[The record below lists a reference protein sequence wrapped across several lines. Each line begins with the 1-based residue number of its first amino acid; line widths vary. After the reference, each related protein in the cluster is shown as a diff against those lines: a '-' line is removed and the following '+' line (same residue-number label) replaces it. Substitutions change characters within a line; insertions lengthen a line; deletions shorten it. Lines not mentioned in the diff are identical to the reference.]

1 MAFLFDKMSTFIT
14 DTLIEGGVI
23 KSEERNLY
31 VYCFGTIV
39 EMLANIITTILI
51 GILLGRLPATLIFLL
66 VFIPLRSTA
75 GGYHCET
82 SGKCFIL
89 SMSVYLSIIL
99 TYKLSSII
107 PTRTCV
113 LFCVID
119 FALILILSPVAS
131 PNKPLSLMERKKNR
145 CISIV
150 FSLFCIVATFI
161 MMNYKIIYAFV
172 VIESITA
179 AVISLA
185 AGFFKYR
192 KSTKTTTQSSK
203 TTIHRNFD
211 AE

>member
-1 MAFLFDKMSTFIT
+1 MIFISLVENAFKH
-14 DTLIEGGVI
+14 GV
-23 KSEERNLY
+23 S
-31 VYCFGTIV
+31 
-39 EMLANIITTILI
+39 
-51 GILLGRLPATLIFLL
+51 
-66 VFIPLRSTA
+66 
-75 GGYHCET
+75 T

>member
-66 VFIPLRSTA
+66 VFIPLRSTV

-145 CISIV
+145 CILNRPQKVRQS
-150 FSLFCIVATFI
+150 
-161 MMNYKIIYAFV
+161 YQGKII
-172 VIESITA
+172 
-179 AVISLA
+179 
-185 AGFFKYR
+185 
-192 KSTKTTTQSSK
+192 
-203 TTIHRNFD
+203 
-211 AE
+211 